1 LRREIDVFGY
11 FFAQTLFFSPKFID
25 PMRTSQPIPFN
36 NSSRMTPAQ
45 RRLSAALTGP
55 GMRMPARRSAL
66 QPARKAEYA
75 AAVTGGMLILSFI
88 VGLLAM

>member
-1 LRREIDVFGY
+1 
-11 FFAQTLFFSPKFID
+11 
-25 PMRTSQPIPFN
+25 MRTSQQIPAAGAN
-36 NSSRMTPAQ
+36 RITPAQ

-88 VGLLAM
+88 VALLAM